1 LRRVTA
7 EVTDQPNDKQQLV
20 PMLEKAAAN
29 LGSTPEKASADTGYF
44 SEAAVTDERLK
55 DIDLYVATRR
65 QKHGEPEL
73 PETGPGATV
82 KQQMEEKLRT
92 AAGRAVYKMRKAI
105 VEPVFGQIK
114 EGRGFRRF
122 SFRGRE
128 KVRAE
133 WRLICLTHNVLKL
146 YREKVSTPRFAAA

>member
-1 LRRVTA
+1 
-7 EVTDQPNDKQQLV
+7 
-20 PMLEKAAAN
+20 M
-29 LGSTPEKASADTGYF
+29 
-44 SEAAVTDERLK
+44 
-55 DIDLYVATRR
+55 
-65 QKHGEPEL
+65 
-73 PETGPGATV
+73 
-82 KQQMEEKLRT
+82 KQQMEQKLRT
-92 AAGRAVYKMRKAI
+92 AAGRAVSKMRQAI

-146 YREKVSTPRFAAA
+146 